1 MRACAVSLS
10 IVLVAAGFS
19 QTPEPPR
26 TTTTIRA
33 STREVLLDLIV
44 RDKKERLVRDL
55 RPGEVTVY
63 EDGVLQPIKT
73 FRLVSG
79 SEQAASDAAE
89 AARRAATGQP
99 PGQLNP
105 LREINLV
112 SIVFDQMSAS
122 SRDYARAA
130 AIDFLKNQF
139 LPNTLIAVFSLGYH
153 LDALQNYTRDIPS
166 LVRAIELASTGN
178 YSQFSKDSAAIL
190 NQIEMNYTNDQ
201 GGISFNPAYDPSTAP
216 GMAMAGAAQ
225 ASPSDASLAMGKLLH
240 DQSLI
245 GAYQFGMTSAT
256 ALMMLARDQARLP
269 GRKTVLYLA
278 EGLTLPPDNLEPL
291 RVAISE
297 ANRAHVTFYSI
308 DTRGLAT
315 TDSALG
321 ARNELANVASLSR
334 HQDDIHPSPGFLGA
348 LSHQE
353 DYLDS
358 TLQTGDPQASMA
370 ELAESTGGFLIAN
383 TNDFSKPLRRIMEDT
398 RTHYE
403 LTYTPASE
411 NFDGRF
417 RKIEVKVARQG
428 MKLQTRR
435 GYYALPDLNGQP
447 VMPFEL
453 AALDALNASPQPQA
467 LAFRSEAL
475 RFRPTR
481 GEQQCAA
488 VFEIPMRNLTVASVK
503 AGDSAR
509 VHASFLALVKDS
521 KGQVVDKVSR
531 DLPMQFPAEQTA
543 RLKRGNMS
551 FVQPFALPYGRYTL
565 ETAVVDRESG
575 RAGVK
580 RSVLVLEPRSG
591 VALSA
596 ISLVRRIEKPNRPDP
611 FDPFESGAGKV
622 TPTLEDTGVAG
633 AETSLYFVVY
643 PISGPTKPTLTMDF
657 FVDGKLIASS
667 SPPLPPANENG
678 AIPVVTSAKFNP
690 AQYEV
695 RVTVTQGA
703 SSAASESAF
712 TVTAPPG

>member
-1 MRACAVSLS
+1 M
-10 IVLVAAGFS
+10 
-19 QTPEPPR
+19 
-26 TTTTIRA
+26 
-33 STREVLLDLIV
+33 
-44 RDKKERLVRDL
+44 
-55 RPGEVTVY
+55 
-63 EDGVLQPIKT
+63 
-73 FRLVSG
+73 
-79 SEQAASDAAE
+79 
-89 AARRAATGQP
+89 
-99 PGQLNP
+99 
-105 LREINLV
+105 
-112 SIVFDQMSAS
+112 
-122 SRDYARAA
+122 
-130 AIDFLKNQF
+130 
-139 LPNTLIAVFSLGYH
+139 
-153 LDALQNYTRDIPS
+153 
-166 LVRAIELASTGN
+166 N
-178 YSQFSKDSAAIL
+178 YS
-190 NQIEMNYTNDQ
+190 NGQ
-201 GGISFNPAYDPSTAP
+201 GGISFNPAFDPSTTP
-216 GMAMAGAAQ
+216 GMALSGAGQAA
-225 ASPSDASLAMGKLLH
+225 PSDASLAMGKLLH

-308 DTRGLAT
+308 DTRGLTT

-321 ARNELANVASLSR
+321 AHNELANVASLSR
-334 HQDDIHPSPGFLGA
+334 HQDDAHPSPGFLGS

-370 ELAESTGGFLIAN
+370 ELAQSTGGFLIAN

-403 LTYTPASE
+403 LTYTPASD

-417 RKIEVKVARQG
+417 RKIEVKLARPG
-428 MKLQTRR
+428 LKLQTRR

-447 VMPFEL
+447 LMPFEL
-453 AALDALNASPQPQA
+453 APLDALNASPPPTA

-475 RFRPTR
+475 RFRPGP

-488 VFEIPMRNLTVASVK
+488 VFEVPMRNLTVAPDK
-503 AGDSAR
+503 AGDTAR

-531 DLPMQFPAEQTA
+531 DLPMQFPAEQTG

-575 RAGVK
+575 HAGVK
-580 RSVLVLEPRSG
+580 RSVLVLEPHKG

-596 ISLVRRIEKPNRPDP
+596 ISLVRSIEKPTGLPDI
-611 FDPFESGAGKV
+611 FDPFESGAGKI

-633 AETSLYFVVY
+633 AETSLFFVVY
-643 PISGPTKPTLTMDF
+643 PVLGPEAAKPQLTMEF
-657 FVDGKLIASS
+657 FVEGKLVASS
-667 SPPLPPANENG
+667 SPPLPPASENG
-678 AIPVVTSAKFNP
+678 MIPVVTSAKFNP

-703 SSAASESAF
+703 SSASAESAF
-712 TVTAPPG
+712 SVAAPPN